1 MSSPFTFFRSNQ
13 TMFMAAIVILSM
25 VAFTLGDLFDQQ
37 GGANFLLLGVMI
49 GAIVFAFSG
58 LTNGRWLVYG
68 VVGAILGGFCGW
80 LLPNLVSPA
89 NEAVMNSKLGAFTNK
104 RVSELMQKRSL
115 ANQFI
120 STAFDKAFGSG
131 IRQFYS
137 PPQFGYFPQNVQDD
151 MAFGELLRAEAD
163 ELGIVVTD
171 SMVSDYINNATMQ
184 RLTAK
189 DFAEARKSLMLPNG
203 AAATEDDVFDA
214 LRHEIKAQL
223 AYRQLNPYFAAMP
236 QSPEVYYEMFRR
248 MKVTQRL
255 NTVRLDVDS
264 FVSKVADPSDSEVA
278 AFFAEHQKK
287 YPGMDTPGSP
297 GFRQL
302 PKAKLAYAELNYKD
316 VEAETTPP
324 TDAEIEAYYNENK
337 DQLYKK
343 PLEPVEEP
351 KKEETPAGTE
361 TTPSADTSKPA
372 EAAAPA
378 EGTAPEAPRPEGDA
392 PKSEEPKAADPAA
405 PAPADEAPKTETPSE
420 APKAEAPAEAPKAE
434 EPKAEEPK
442 ADAAGDQCF
451 PFEQDDE
458 QPKSETPAEAAP
470 AEATP
475 APQTPVAETPAATP
489 AQAPAVAADATKPA
503 ETPVAPLEGE
513 KPADAAA
520 PANPPEFVIPKTE
533 YIPLDETLKGD
544 IRDRLMDERVRKAID
559 DRMNTV
565 SIALK
570 ALEKDRSSARRKI
583 VSAKQDIDPKD
594 LYEQLR
600 EQNATMLEGM
610 KAAAEKNK
618 CKFVET
624 RLTTFVDLAEGETYR
639 VGAATDAAAGPFGAA
654 GTTVAQQAANLFPQ
668 EITNDTNLFQQR
680 RAVRNAGDFEGNE
693 SHYVWWIIEFSEPHV
708 PELDAPG
715 IRDQVVLEWKRMKA
729 RDLAKKR
736 AESMVALLK
745 EDLARPEAERKG
757 FPAVLEGQTITGDA
771 DTTVAAVRQTQT
783 FSWIEQ
789 SMTPSMN
796 FQQRRRELSLASIP
810 FADEAGGN
818 VRGAGMEFMKTVFE
832 ELENDQPGVAVSDN
846 QLIVYVVQ
854 PVDRAADEEIL
865 RQQFLTEGQQLSSP
879 NGSGVTEL
887 ASDLVGT
894 KIRSEWTQAL
904 WDKYGVDRGA
914 DMAE

>member
-49 GAIVFAFSG
+49 GSIVFAFSG

-68 VVGAILGGFCGW
+68 IVGAVLGGFCGW
-80 LLPNLVSPA
+80 LLPNVVSPA

-104 RVSELMQKRSL
+104 RVTELIQKRSL

-120 STAFDKAFGSG
+120 STAFDKAFGAG

-189 DFAEARKSLMLPNG
+189 DFADARKSLMLPTG
-203 AAATEDDVFDA
+203 PVTEDQVFDA
-214 LRHEIKAQL
+214 LRHEIKAQM

-236 QSPEVYYEMFRR
+236 QSPDVYYEMFRR

-287 YPGMDTPGSP
+287 YPGMDAPGSH

-302 PKAKLAYAELNYKD
+302 PKAKLAYAELNYRD

-324 TDAEIEAYYNENK
+324 TDTEIEAYYNENK

-343 PLEPVEEP
+343 PVEPVEDP
-351 KKEETPAGTE
+351 KKEEAPAGTE
-361 TTPSADTSKPA
+361 ATPP
-372 EAAAPA
+372 AAPA
-378 EGTAPEAPRPEGDA
+378 DGAAQEAPKPEGDA
-392 PKSEEPKAADPAA
+392 PKTEEVKPADPAA
-405 PAPADEAPKTETPSE
+405 PAAEGEQPKTETPVE
-420 APKAEAPAEAPKAE
+420 APNAETPVEAPKAE

-442 ADAAGDQCF
+442 AGGEECF
-451 PFEQDDE
+451 PFAQEAEQ
-458 QPKSETPAEAAP
+458 QKTETPADATPA

-475 APQTPVAETPAATP
+475 APQVPAAETPAAEASAATP
-489 AQAPAVAADATKPA
+489 AQAPTEPAAATDAAKPA
-503 ETPVAPLEGE
+503 ETPAAPVEGE
-513 KPADAAA
+513 KPAGDVVAAD
-520 PANPPEFVIPKTE
+520 PPEFVIPKTE
-533 YIPLDETLKGD
+533 YIPLDETLKAD
-544 IRDRLMDERVRKAID
+544 IRDRLLDERVRKAID
-559 DRMNTV
+559 ERMNTV

-570 ALEKDRSSARRKI
+570 ALEKDRSAARRKI
-583 VSAKQDIDPKD
+583 VSANQEIAPKD

-600 EQNATMLEGM
+600 EQNTTMLDGM
-610 KAAAEKNK
+610 KTAAEKNK

-624 RLTTFVDLAEGETYR
+624 RLSTFEDLAEGETYR

-654 GTTVAQQAANLFPQ
+654 GTSVAQQTANLFPQ
-668 EITNDTNLFQQR
+668 EIYNDTNLFQQR
-680 RAVRNAGDFEGNE
+680 RAIRNAGDFDGNE
-693 SHYVWWIIEFSEPHV
+693 SHYVWWIVEFAEPHV
-708 PELDAPG
+708 PELDGPG

-736 AESMVALLK
+736 AESMVALVK
-745 EDLARPEAERKG
+745 EDLAKPEAERKG
-757 FPAVLEGQTITGDA
+757 FPVVLEGQTITGDA
-771 DTTVAAVRQTQT
+771 ETTVAAVRQTQT

-796 FQQRRRELSLASIP
+796 FQQRRELRLASIP
-810 FADEAGGN
+810 FADEAVGN
-818 VRGAGMEFMKTVFE
+818 LRGAGMGFMKTVFE
-832 ELENDQPGVAVSDN
+832 ELQNEQPGVAVSEN

-854 PVDRAADEEIL
+854 PVDRNADEEVL
-865 RQQFLTEGQQLSSP
+865 RQQFLTEGKQLSSP
-879 NGSGVTEL
+879 TGSGVTEL
-887 ASDLVGT
+887 ASDIVGT
-894 KIRSEWTQAL
+894 KIRQEWTQAL
-904 WDKYGVDRGA
+904 WDKYGVDRGV
-914 DMAE
+914 DMTE